1 MSSPGHCRADT
12 ICGMPQVRTEDTL
25 DRGVARRFLDLLF
38 PDNGKTGF
46 IAVSFKVPEE
56 AVPRREERRFND
68 YYVPRH
74 CKPDNRYGWADAAF
88 PSHKK
93 DQLLDVVEERM
104 RHDEVKV
111 MISPALFARPDT
123 RRLKDVAHVSVLHLD
138 YDAPDGEEGLSPALY
153 TALKRCRAIL
163 VESGRKGNLHAYIA
177 VQGLDLETHWRLS
190 YALRDK
196 FGADD
201 KIRPNDLLTLPGTW
215 NFKDADRPSEVKLL
229 ADKNTRF
236 RPLSGEDEVIERL
249 GLESFMDGVPPFAG
263 AVEVDPAKAN
273 LNRLG
278 QRLLTRLNREARNG
292 QGEDLSEANFRII
305 KLCKENRLTPE
316 ETFAFMQTLPDD
328 LYKFSDDESRLLEDI
343 GRIWDK
349 TGRKDAA
356 SATPPPSSFTRTTPV
371 DKDDLSI
378 DESDVVEDEPTQTFY
393 RLGDLIA
400 EVDAMPPPT
409 YLVEGVIPQGDYGV
423 ISADNKAGKTFV
435 MMDLALSV
443 AAGVPWVNLFP
454 VNETGPV
461 LIFVGEGGKRKI
473 VRRVRAI
480 ARFKGIPDHQL
491 FGLPIEISE
500 RAPKLMDESVL
511 DELRVK
517 VAELRPRLVII
528 DPLYLAASGANTASL
543 VEMGSLLEKAQHIAQ
558 RVGAALVISHHTKK
572 AAADTKNEE
581 APHLRT
587 SGVGINEWG
596 RFLIAI
602 QVLIKKVLDHGTGKS
617 ETVTKWH
624 LRGDEVADLEYS
636 FSMKVH
642 VEDKSDLTSPMHY
655 EMNPETEDSAA
666 RKKDWSKDSNF
677 ATMRKLM
684 TELEDHPGGV
694 MQKELLE
701 ECGLKHPATAGTRK
715 ALDKLEELKCIVRE
729 TTPKGIQITPT
740 GNPLPDPDE
749 QLKEN
754 IGNMS
759 FDFSADDSLS
769 GNNIGEF
776 IDLD

>member
-1 MSSPGHCRADT
+1 MT
-12 ICGMPQVRTEDTL
+12 RTEDTL
-25 DRGVARRFLDLLF
+25 DRQMAKRFLDLMF
-38 PDNGKTGF
+38 PDSGPRGF

-56 AVPRREERRFND
+56 AVGRRADRRYND

-93 DQLLDVVEERM
+93 DQLLDVVEDRM
-104 RHDEVKV
+104 RSDEVKV

-138 YDAPDGEEGLSPALY
+138 YDAPDDDTSLPPDLY

-163 VESGRKGNLHAYIA
+163 VESGRAGNLHAYIP

-215 NFKDADRPSEVKLL
+215 NFKDADHPAEVKLL
-229 ADKNTRF
+229 TDKSVRF

-249 GLESFMDGVPPFAG
+249 GLEDFIKNVPPFAG
-263 AVEVDPAKAN
+263 TVEVDPAKAN
-273 LNRLG
+273 LDGVGERLRR
-278 QRLLTRLNREARNG
+278 RLRRESLNG

-305 KLCKENRLTPE
+305 KLCKENRLSPE
-316 ETFAFMQTLPDD
+316 QTFAFMQTLPEDV
-328 LYKFSDDESRLLEDI
+328 YKFSDDESRLLEDI

-371 DKDDLSI
+371 DEDDLSI
-378 DESDVVEDEPTQTFY
+378 DEEDVIEDEPIQTFY

-400 EVDAMPPPT
+400 EVDAMPPPR

-423 ISADNKAGKTFV
+423 ISADNKAGKTFL

-454 VNETGPV
+454 VNDPGPA

-473 VRRVRAI
+473 VRRIRAI
-480 ARFKGIPDHQL
+480 ARHKEIPDHQL
-491 FGLPIEISE
+491 LGLPIDISE
-500 RAPKLMDESVL
+500 RAPKLMDENVL
-511 DELRVK
+511 DELRLK

-543 VEMGSLLEKAQHIAQ
+543 VEMGSLLEKAQHVAQ
-558 RVGAALVISHHTKK
+558 RVGAALVISHHNKK
-572 AAADTKNEE
+572 SSSDTKNDES
-581 APHLRT
+581 PHSRT

-602 QVLIKKVLDHGTGKS
+602 QVLTKKIVDHNTGKS
-617 ETVTKWH
+617 ETITRWF
-624 LRGDEVADLEYS
+624 LRGDEVADLEYN
-636 FSMKVH
+636 FSMYVH
-642 VEDKSDLTSPMHY
+642 VEDRKDLTSPMHY
-655 EMNPETEDSAA
+655 SISAETEEEAM
-666 RKKDWSKDSNF
+666 RKKDWAKDESF
-677 ATMRKLM
+677 ATMKKLM
-684 TELEDHPGGV
+684 NELSEHPGGV
-694 MQKELLE
+694 KQRDLLE
-701 ECGLKHPATAGTRK
+701 ECGLKDPPTTPTKR
-715 ALDKLEELKCIVRE
+715 ALEKLESLGCIKREKLKTGQRGCPIMV
-729 TTPKGIQITPT
+729 TPT
-740 GNPLPDPDE
+740 GKPLPDPDE
-749 QLKEN
+749 ELKEN

-759 FDFSADDSLS
+759 FDFSDGTKVGDYIDEDD
-769 GNNIGEF
+769 I
-776 IDLD
+776 